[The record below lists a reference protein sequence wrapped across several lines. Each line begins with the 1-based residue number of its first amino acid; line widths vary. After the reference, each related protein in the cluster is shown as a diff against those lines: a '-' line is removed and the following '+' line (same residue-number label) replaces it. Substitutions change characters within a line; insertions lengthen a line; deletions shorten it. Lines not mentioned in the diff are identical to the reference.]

1 MAPLIILLLIL
12 VISRFYWQVDIHDYL
27 FQYWVA
33 GVIQSHF
40 SVLLHLPLLAD
51 GGFPW
56 WADVSRDL
64 QALPDVIQDRAVLL
78 GSFHTRPSHWLPGSL
93 WTNPLFSHRW
103 PGQPMTEDPL
113 RLWAGRLLAVLI
125 QCDTLGTPISIVI
138 PGRIVWGHLYPANK
152 GPSFISHQKHPSLP
166 LLASILTFPLTCSQL
181 KTKIK
186 YLCWKLEMLGLK
198 TNSSENFPL
207 EQCP

>member
-1 MAPLIILLLIL
+1 M
-12 VISRFYWQVDIHDYL
+12 
-27 FQYWVA
+27 VA
-33 GVIQSHF
+33 
-40 SVLLHLPLLAD
+40 
-51 GGFPW
+51 
-56 WADVSRDL
+56 SRDEQMSQEICRL
-64 QALPDVIQDRAVLL
+64 CQMLSRTGQFFWAVFILDHLIGFLAAYEQIPCSVTGGQDN
-78 GSFHTRPSHWLPGSL
+78 PWLR
-93 WTNPLFSHRW
+93 T
-103 PGQPMTEDPL
+103 PL

>member
-1 MAPLIILLLIL
+1 MAPLIILLLTL

-33 GVIQSHF
+33 RVIQSHF

-56 WADVSRDL
+56 WTDVSRDL
-64 QALPDVIQDRAVLL
+64 QALPDVIHDRAVLL

-103 PGQPMTEDPL
+103 PGQPMPEDPSQTV
-113 RLWAGRLLAVLI
+113 GRKASCSAYPMWHSGDPHTH
-125 QCDTLGTPISIVI
+125 CDPWQDYMRALVPCQQGPQLHLTP
-138 PGRIVWGHLYPANK
+138 
-152 GPSFISHQKHPSLP
+152 
-166 LLASILTFPLTCSQL
+166 
-181 KTKIK
+181 
-186 YLCWKLEMLGLK
+186 
-198 TNSSENFPL
+198 
-207 EQCP
+207 